1 MELTYDKLP
10 SGFALEILNF
20 LCVQDGELNKFTMDS
35 TLDEFDFTD
44 SPVSSSK
51 EEDSS
56 FLDNTTPISF
66 GLPQSASSAASDK
79 SKRKVPRNLAYS
91 GISHQTSR

>member
-1 MELTYDKLP
+1 
-10 SGFALEILNF
+10 
-20 LCVQDGELNKFTMDS
+20 MDS

-51 EEDSS
+51 EEDGS

-66 GLPQSASSAASDK
+66 GLPQSASSAASDQK